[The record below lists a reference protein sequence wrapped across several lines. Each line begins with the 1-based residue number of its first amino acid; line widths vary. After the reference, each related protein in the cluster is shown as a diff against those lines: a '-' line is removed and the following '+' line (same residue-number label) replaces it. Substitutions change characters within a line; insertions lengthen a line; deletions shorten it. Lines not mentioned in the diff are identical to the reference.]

1 MICVVKY
8 LFKKKQ
14 NKVEVHAI
22 NAKKIKLYY
31 ALHIALAPPFT

>member
-1 MICVVKY
+1 MCQVKY

-22 NAKKIKLYY
+22 NTKKVKLYY
-31 ALHIALAPPFT
+31 ALHIALAPQFT